1 MAFALST
8 KNQFQ
13 DKLLVLQGSSSR
25 VSTSSIIRAPLGCSL
40 GPYSITLMQQ
50 NWRLDLMIQDVCA
63 GHVLMQNLILVS

>member
-1 MAFALST
+1 MAFALSM

-13 DKLLVLQGSSSR
+13 DKLLALHGSSSR
-25 VSTSSIIRAPLGCSL
+25 VSTSSIIRAPLGRSL

-50 NWRLDLMIQDVCA
+50 NWSLDPTIWDACA